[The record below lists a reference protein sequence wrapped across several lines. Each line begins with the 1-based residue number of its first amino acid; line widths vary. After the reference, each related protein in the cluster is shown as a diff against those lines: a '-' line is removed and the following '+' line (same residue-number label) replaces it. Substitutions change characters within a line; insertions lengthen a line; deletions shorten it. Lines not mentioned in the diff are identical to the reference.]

1 MSRGSGIFITILNVI
16 VWAYFQRHLVT
27 LLPQH
32 ARWLR
37 WLSPVAFI
45 LAFHPALML
54 AVGGR
59 PALLLLRQQA
69 PMWLSM
75 LAMAAQFAAWLCLLG
90 MIVIGVVQLFTRA
103 KSALQRRAS
112 VAAQPPRADRRR
124 LVAGAALLVPASS
137 INLSVGGVWA
147 SRQTP
152 VVSRVQVPVRRDLTT
167 LHGLTFAQVSDVH
180 IGSYMDAARLDE
192 IARVMNALAADFHV
206 ITGDLLDNHIGQME
220 LATRFI
226 KGLEPKRRDI
236 FACMG
241 NHEYIAART
250 ADVRQ
255 VMGGLR
261 DAGAHVLLDEVQ
273 RVKVGGHHLWM
284 SGIDYPPR
292 ASRPGAR
299 TTQES
304 LQHVLR
310 SMNDDGAPR
319 ILLSHHPRTFT
330 EARELPFDLMLSGH
344 THGGQIKLGRIKDY
358 ALTPM
363 LAVDFYH
370 NGLYQHQGRRL
381 YVNAGAGSWLP
392 VRINC
397 PPEITLVQ
405 LVPA

>member
-1 MSRGSGIFITILNVI
+1 MSRGSGILITILNVI
-16 VWAYFQRHLVT
+16 VWAYFHRHVVT
-27 LLPQH
+27 LLPGH

-37 WLSPVAFI
+37 WLSPLAFI
-45 LAFHPALML
+45 LALHPALML

-59 PALLLLRQQA
+59 PAMMFLRRHA
-69 PMWLSM
+69 PMWLS
-75 LAMAAQFAAWLCLLG
+75 LPAMAAQFAAWLCLLG
-90 MIVIGVVQLFTRA
+90 LLAIGAVHLFARA
-103 KSALQRRAS
+103 KTALRRRTAE
-112 VAAQPPRADRRR
+112 AAQPLRADRRR
-124 LVAGAALLVPASS
+124 LVAGAALIVPTSA
-137 INLSVGGVWA
+137 INLSAGGVWA

-152 VVSRVQVPVRRDLTT
+152 VVSRVQVPIRRDLTN

-192 IARVMNALAADFHV
+192 ISGVMNALAADFHV
-206 ITGDLLDNHIGQME
+206 ITGDLLDNHISQME

-226 KGLEPKRRDI
+226 RALKPKRNDV

-250 ADVRQ
+250 SDVRQ

-261 DAGAHVLLDEVQ
+261 DAGAHVLLDDVQ
-273 RVKVGGHHLWM
+273 KVNVGADHLWM

-292 ASRPGAR
+292 ASRPSAR

-310 SMNDDGAPR
+310 AMTDDGAPR
-319 ILLSHHPRTFT
+319 VLLSHHPRTFI
-330 EARELPFDLMLSGH
+330 EARELPFDIMLSGH

-363 LAVDFYH
+363 LPVDFYH

-381 YVNAGAGSWLP
+381 YVNAGAGGWLP